1 MTTLRDIFAEANVA
15 AVAAAVAR
23 LYECDKEWLP
33 EAIANTLGELRRLTS
48 DTSSG
53 VHELHIELAEPLLPE
68 DAPGWDVWCRKADEP
83 DECYS
88 LSLSPWEEWLAVEV
102 PDTLRARMP
111 AAEIAAHCIW
121 DMTFH
126 GWTQE
131 QIAAE
136 KTELDRRISEIDEG
150 KVEMLPWEE
159 VKTRLKATIEVAQK
173 KRLQS

>member
-1 MTTLRDIFAEANVA
+1 MTTLRDIFAEANAA

-23 LYECDKEWLP
+23 LYEYDKEWLP
-33 EAIANTLGELRRLTS
+33 EAIANTLAELRRLAP

-53 VHELHIELAEPLLPE
+53 VHELHIEPAEPLLPE
-68 DAPGWDVWCRKADEP
+68 DAPGWDVWIRQADDPE
-83 DECYS
+83 ETYS
-88 LSLSPWEEWLAVEV
+88 YSLSPWEEWLAVEV

-136 KTELDRRISEIDEG
+136 RAELDRRVREIDEG
-150 KVEMLPWEE
+150 KVEMIPWEE
-159 VKTRLKATIEVAQK
+159 VKARLDVTIEEAQE
-173 KRLQS
+173 KREQS